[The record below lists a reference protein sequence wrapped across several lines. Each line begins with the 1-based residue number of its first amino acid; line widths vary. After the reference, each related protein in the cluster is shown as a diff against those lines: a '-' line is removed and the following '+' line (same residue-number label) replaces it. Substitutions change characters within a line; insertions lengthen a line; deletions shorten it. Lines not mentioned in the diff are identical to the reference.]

1 MNRSILTINA
11 GSSSLKFALFSV
23 GTTGL
28 CRAVHGKVAATTTS
42 PHLIARD
49 EKGEVVA
56 EHRWDSEG
64 QVEYDEFLNVVLQV
78 ARTQLQDS
86 QLIAVG
92 HRVVHGGPSFSQPV
106 RIDAQ
111 VLRDLEALV
120 PLAPLHLP
128 QNLAAVKSLHK
139 LFPDLVQVAC
149 FDTAF
154 HVGHE
159 PVIDR
164 YGLPRALEQAGIRKY
179 GFHGLSYEYIAKT
192 LRERFPELADACVVA
207 AHLGNGA
214 SLCAMK
220 NGYSVDTTM
229 GFSALDGL
237 VMGSRCGALDP
248 GVVLYLLQEKKMKPE
263 EVAHLL
269 YHESGLLGVSGISSD
284 MQILLDKNDPQA
296 AEAVEL
302 FVFRLA
308 REIGALMA
316 SLGGLDAII
325 FTAGIGEHAA
335 QIRHRVCERL
345 GWLKVAID
353 PVANHAHRSRIST
366 SESAIQILVIPTDEE
381 LMIATHTFSIVNRK
395 EVTGM
400 P

>member
-11 GSSSLKFALFSV
+11 GSSSLKFALFNI
-23 GTTGL
+23 GDTGL
-28 CRAVHGKVAATTTS
+28 RRTMHGKVGATTAS
-42 PHLIARD
+42 PYLTAHDEDGRLI
-49 EKGEVVA
+49 A
-56 EHRWDSEG
+56 EHRWGSAAH
-64 QVEYDEFLNVVLQV
+64 VEYDDFLNLVLQV
-78 ARTQLQDS
+78 ACTRLQDG

-92 HRVVHGGPSFSQPV
+92 HRVVHGGSSFIQPL

-111 VLRDLEALV
+111 VLDGLEALV
-120 PLAPLHLP
+120 SLAPLHLS
-128 QNLAAVKSLHK
+128 QNLAAMKCLRK
-139 LFPDLVQVAC
+139 LLPDLVQVAC

-164 YGLPRALEQAGIRKY
+164 YGLPRELEQAGIRKY

-192 LRERFPELADACVVA
+192 LKQTFPELAEGRVIA

-220 NGYSVDTTM
+220 NGCSVDTTM

-248 GVVLYLLQEKKMKPE
+248 GVVLYLLQENKKTPE

-269 YHESGLLGVSGISSD
+269 YHQSGLLGVSGISSD
-284 MQILLDKNDPQA
+284 MQVLLGKNDPRA
-296 AEAVEL
+296 ADAVEL
-302 FVFRLA
+302 FVFRMV

-316 SLGGLDAII
+316 SLGGLDAIV
-325 FTAGIGEHAA
+325 FTGGIGEHAA
-335 QIRHRVCERL
+335 QIRHLVVERL
-345 GWLKVAID
+345 GWLGAAID
-353 PVANHAHRSRIST
+353 PVANHTNELRIS
-366 SESAIQILVIPTDEE
+366 SHESAIQALVIPTDEE
-381 LMIATHTFSIVNRK
+381 RMIATHTFSTVH
-395 EVTGM
+395 